1 MKRPRLW
8 RVSVI
13 TTISAEEVV
22 AATLE
27 RLLGQA
33 VSTYTAAGSELSVV
47 SAYIGRPLVTTERHR
62 LGEDLERIRTF
73 GLDPGPAEISCE
85 GVAREDWSESWKK
98 HFKPIEIGS
107 RLLIKPSWIQQ
118 PARPGQKVVVIDP
131 GLSFGTGQHPTTGF
145 CLRQL
150 VARRTPGRQQSFL
163 DIGTGSGILAIAA
176 AKLGYAPVHA
186 IDFDSEALRTAQA
199 NARRNRVSEQI
210 VLRHQDV
217 TVLRR
222 QSAQRYSL
230 ICANL
235 ISNLLLT
242 ERNRILARLAADGLL
257 VLAGILR
264 NKFLQVQKA
273 YQSAGLKLIG
283 SRADGEWRSGCFGR
297 PEP

>member
-1 MKRPRLW
+1 M
-8 RVSVI
+8 
-13 TTISAEEVV
+13 
-22 AATLE
+22 
-27 RLLGQA
+27 
-33 VSTYTAAGSELSVV
+33 
-47 SAYIGRPLVTTERHR
+47 
-62 LGEDLERIRTF
+62 
-73 GLDPGPAEISCE
+73 
-85 GVAREDWSESWKK
+85 
-98 HFKPIEIGS
+98 
-107 RLLIKPSWIQQ
+107 LIKPSWSRRR
-118 PARPGQKVVVIDP
+118 ARSGQAAVVLDP
-131 GLSFGTGQHPTTGF
+131 GLSFGTGQHPTTAF

-264 NKFLQVQKA
+264 NEFVQVQKA